1 MSKRT
6 SKQVK
11 KAPNPTGKGGFGD
24 NPQNRHNGAWKKE
37 DTPRFKLEQMMKLP
51 ETELKKLA
59 KDTNAPLFERKI
71 AIALAKGDWKEI
83 REMIHEV
90 YGRPQESVDVTSSGD
105 KITGI
110 TVEIINATKP
120 ESDTSLREEQQSEDT
135 DSSESRGNEVE

>member
-1 MSKRT
+1 MSKKT

-24 NPQNRHNGAWKKE
+24 NPQNRSSGAWKKA

-51 ETELKKLA
+51 EPELKKLA

-90 YGRPQESVDVTSSGD
+90 YGRPQESVDVTSSGEKVSSVSVNEIVT
-105 KITGI
+105 KI
-110 TVEIINATKP
+110 
-120 ESDTSLREEQQSEDT
+120 L
-135 DSSESRGNEVE
+135 NE